1 MTTIFT
7 CPSCQDQ
14 CILFSM
20 NRIDSF
26 LTQIRAFLQDSQ
38 IVTDPKECSHF
49 AQDWSNVL
57 TPKSPAILFPESTQ
71 QVSQILKAAS
81 EHEISIVPS
90 AGRTGLSGGA
100 VATKGEV
107 VLSLSKL
114 NFIRDLH
121 LGALTVRCGAGA
133 ITEAVHQF
141 CEPHGV
147 TWPVDF
153 ASKGSSCVGGNIA
166 TNAGGVRVLRYGNTR
181 NWVLGLTAVTMD
193 GTIHQFNGELEKN
206 NTGFDFRQL
215 LIGSEGTLAVVTE
228 AVLKLAPL
236 PRSRSV
242 FFFALPDFAAVI
254 ELFSFARAKIP
265 NMSAFECLDRA
276 CLEKVI
282 DHFSLKEPVSLG
294 IGAGNAE
301 PQAFVL
307 MEVEN
312 ASVDESSEWLAEIF
326 DQELVSDGVMA
337 QNDREARELWHY
349 REGVAESILSGHD
362 VHQEDVSVPVAK
374 LSDFYSQIHSRYG
387 KAFGTGVYFFGH
399 IGDGNLHIF
408 IQGPQSTAQANERE
422 TFLTRCKAIDL
433 ELFEVLKTFNGSV
446 SAEHGIGLLK
456 KHAIHFT
463 RSPEEIE
470 LMRGLKRV
478 FDPKGLLN
486 PGKVLP

>member
-1 MTTIFT
+1 M
-7 CPSCQDQ
+7 
-14 CILFSM
+14 
-20 NRIDSF
+20 
-26 LTQIRAFLQDSQ
+26 TQIRGFLQVSQ
-38 IVTDPKECSHF
+38 IITDPRECTHF

-57 TPKSPAILFPESTQ
+57 TPKSPAIIFAESTQ

-81 EHEISIVPS
+81 EYGISIVPS
-90 AGRTGLSGGA
+90 GGRTGLSAGA
-100 VATKGEV
+100 VATNGEV
-107 VLSLSKL
+107 VLSLSRL

-121 LGALTVRCGAGA
+121 LGALTVRVGAGA
-133 ITEAVHQF
+133 ITQAVHEF
-141 CEPHGV
+141 CEPKGV

-193 GTIHQFNGELEKN
+193 GTIHHFNGELEKN

-236 PRSRSV
+236 PHSRSV

-254 ELFSFARAKIP
+254 ELFSFARSKISSL
-265 NMSAFECLDRA
+265 SAFECLDRA
-276 CLEKVI
+276 CLEKTI
-282 DHFSLKEPVSLG
+282 EHFSLKEPVSLG
-294 IGAGNAE
+294 IGAGDSE

-312 ASVDESSEWLAEIF
+312 CSGEDCSEWLAEIF
-326 DQELVSDGVMA
+326 DAGLVSDGVMA
-337 QNDREARELWHY
+337 QNDREAKELWHY
-349 REGVAESILSGHD
+349 REGVAESILAGHD

-374 LSDFYSQIHSRYG
+374 LADFYSEIHTRYA
-387 KAFGTGVYFFGH
+387 KAFGTGVFFFGH

-408 IQGPQSTAQANERE
+408 IQRPANEDKAA
-422 TFLTRCKAIDL
+422 FLARCKAIDL
-433 ELFEVLKTFNGSV
+433 ELFEVLRNFKGSV